1 METTTAK
8 TTKVK
13 VRIVER
19 GGGSD
24 GSSGSG
30 GSSGDGSGGGGEERG
45 MYVYSGWVYHLGTNP
60 IGRQYCHLRF
70 LFIKG
75 KFVKMYKRDPQDH
88 PGIKH
93 IRKGVIGP
101 TLMVEELGRRKINNG
116 DIYVLR
122 FYNRLDETKKGEVS
136 YSFHL

>member
-19 GGGSD
+19 EGGSD

-45 MYVYSGWVYHLGTNP
+45 VYVYSGWVYHLGTNS

-88 PGIKH
+88 PGI
-93 IRKGVIGP
+93 VCFLLCLP
-101 TLMVEELGRRKINNG
+101 FFL
-116 DIYVLR
+116 YR
-122 FYNRLDETKKGEVS
+122 FFLPFVFAQG
-136 YSFHL
+136 